1 MNKYYVLLLCFSG
14 IFNVMAEEVSANELI
29 SHKERVKQAI
39 LKFEDT
45 RTEHWSYKV
54 SRFENEE
61 GEITSS
67 IEQYFPQENERWLL
81 KQINGQ
87 QPSKKQIQ
95 SFAKKKQ
102 KESNKG
108 EEGGN
113 IDLKLR
119 ELINQESL
127 SFVSSDDKTI
137 VMAFNV
143 HLKKLGKDA
152 AGKLQGK
159 LIYQKEN
166 QFIEEIL
173 IWNNDE
179 FSPMLTA
186 KITDLAITFT
196 FIHINGS
203 ILTKKNEMKMKGSFA
218 YFTEINETSVD
229 DFSDYLYLGDQVE

>member
-1 MNKYYVLLLCFSG
+1 MKKYYVLLLCLSG
-14 IFNVMAEEVSANELI
+14 IFNVMAEEKSTNELE
-29 SHKERVKQAI
+29 SHKEKVNQAI

-45 RTEHWSYKV
+45 QTEHWSYTV
-54 SRFENEE
+54 SRYENEE
-61 GEITSS
+61 GDITSS
-67 IEQYFPQENERWLL
+67 IEQHSPKEGERWSL

-87 QPSKKQIQ
+87 QPSNKQMQ
-95 SFAKKKQ
+95 SFSKKKL
-102 KESNKG
+102 KENSKI

-119 ELINQESL
+119 ELINPESL
-127 SFVSSDDKTI
+127 SLVSSDDRSI
-137 VMAFNV
+137 VMSFNV

-152 AGKLQGK
+152 VGKLQGK

-186 KITDLAITFT
+186 KITDLSITFT
-196 FIHINGS
+196 FMHINGS
-203 ILTKKNEMKMKGSFA
+203 VLTKKNEMNMKGSFA
-218 YFTEINETSVD
+218 YFTEINETSTD
-229 DFSDYLYLGDQVE
+229 DFSDYQYQGNQIQ